1 MIFCEKSSYDDS
13 AAGSIGGV
21 KGAKQ
26 SGAFILTLDSTN
38 AGGYFPHESGESVT
52 GLEFFDRENGDG

>member
-1 MIFCEKSSYDDS
+1 MKIKMIFFEKSSYNDS

-26 SGAFILTLDSTN
+26 SGAFILPLTV
-38 AGGYFPHESGESVT
+38 PM
-52 GLEFFDRENGDG
+52 LEATS